1 MNLYNHHHPATK
13 NNLLSTP
20 NLKLMVL
27 LLALTTGV
35 VGAVPIPRFSP
46 MYLMEVIHSSGTSF
60 GWKRK
65 SGYN

>member
-27 LLALTTGV
+27 LLALATS
-35 VGAVPIPRFSP
+35 VGGSTKTFYFSVAGHF
-46 MYLMEVIHSSGTSF
+46 LDGNVNVDIIKG
-60 GWKRK
+60 
-65 SGYN
+65 